1 MCIIFDVFFFKVCAH
16 KHSVFDSKAKQK
28 TKDAKCA
35 EITKAMRHSTAMV

>member
-1 MCIIFDVFFFKVCAH
+1 MCMFFDVFFFKICAH

-35 EITKAMRHSTAMV
+35 EITKAVRHSEGMV